1 MSAKFNDFLDE
12 QLKDEEL
19 KKEFDA
25 IQPEHAVVQA
35 IIDARKKAGLTQ
47 KELSKRSGIAQGDIS
62 KMEKGKANPSLC
74 TLQKL
79 ASGMGM
85 LLRLEFIQNNGKA

>member
-12 QLKDEEL
+12 QLKDEEF

-35 IIDARKKAGLTQ
+35 IIDARKK
-47 KELSKRSGIAQGDIS
+47 
-62 KMEKGKANPSLC
+62 
-74 TLQKL
+74 
-79 ASGMGM
+79 
-85 LLRLEFIQNNGKA
+85 